1 MIMMTLIWYTEDSMY
16 QEQCETHYQGDDK
29 DLDDT
34 HLVHRGV
41 ELAPEVEGHV
51 EQQEEQV
58 RQAQR
63 GQEQARVVARVT
75 LSP

>member
-1 MIMMTLIWYTEDSMY
+1 MIPCN
-16 QEQCETHYQGDDK
+16 QEQCETHDHGDDK

-34 HLVHRGV
+34 HLVHRRV
-41 ELAPEVEGHV
+41 KLAPEVEGHV